1 MRQPLTFTSP
11 ALTFLITTFSGFA
24 ALLIATILTGALG
37 ALLAL
42 GFAAHG
48 PLPPPLA
55 PGTAPELTDAAVAVG
70 AATIAV
76 VAVGNGVAV
85 AITRVSVAITAKL
98 AALDNGVDVLAILG
112 TLVAVS
118 VALTALVSVGLGV
131 SLGLAVAVIVAVA
144 ATGTGVLVGT
154 TVALGATVADGTAV
168 FVGAGVLLAATG
180 GGGRVGACVPI
191 T

>member
-24 ALLIATILTGALG
+24 ALLIATIRTGELG

-48 PLPPPLA
+48 PFPPPLA
-55 PGTAPELTDAAVAVG
+55 PGTAFELTGAAVAVG
-70 AATIAV
+70 TTTNIA

-85 AITRVSVAITAKL
+85 ATTRVSVAITAKL

-112 TLVAVS
+112 ASFAVS

-131 SLGLAVAVIVAVA
+131 SLGLAVAVMVAVA
-144 ATGTGVLVGT
+144 ATGKGVLVGT
-154 TVALGATVADGTAV
+154 GVALGATVADGTAV
-168 FVGAGVLLAATG
+168 FVGAGVLLAATVAG
-180 GGGRVGACVPI
+180 CNVGACVP
-191 T
+191 TA